1 MRAEDVLPDAVNQ
14 AVIEGVTVRKGS
26 VGAFLANA
34 KILLDSNS
42 TLEDRTLAEKDLIS
56 LIPALRA
63 LGIFE
68 VLQIRNEELR
78 RLVETH

>member
-42 TLEDRTLAEKDLIS
+42 TVEDRTLAEKDLIS

>member
-78 RLVETH
+78 RFVEMH